1 MDRGGDR
8 EERRFRL
15 LLVTVVGGAGNGIG
29 RFDDSQYNT
38 GVNCFPSTMRR
49 RLPEKAFAVG
59 FLAFGKL
66 RKVSS
71 IESLT
76 TILSLQEDDCE
87 DTTDT
92 SSLTGDVD
100 VVENKLRAK
109 LGELE
114 RRSMRGEV
122 QVTAVIIVDP

>member
-15 LLVTVVGGAGNGIG
+15 LLVTVAGGGG
-29 RFDDSQYNT
+29 DPHT
-38 GVNCFPSTMRR
+38 GVSCFPSTMRR
-49 RLPEKAFAVG
+49 RLPKQACGEHVVV
-59 FLAFGKL
+59 FLALVKL
-66 RKVSS
+66 RGVSI
-71 IESLT
+71 IESLA
-76 TILSLQEDDCE
+76 TILSLQEDCE
-87 DTTDT
+87 DSDT
-92 SSLTGDVD
+92 SSLTGDSD

-122 QVTAVIIVDP
+122 QVAVNMVDR